1 MMNRHGLLI
10 ANCKFPDCPSL
21 GPLQTPDNDVVALQ
35 SALKDR
41 SKGGFELET
50 VRNSKSND
58 LRLKIDSVMR
68 RAARSDGLALIYYS
82 GHGTLDPS
90 GRLYLATYD
99 SREDTYVLSVG
110 VHEILTSVRQHG
122 PTRVVILLDCC
133 YSGASGMEFE
143 LKGSRAPFMSED
155 LAGSGVVVMTAT
167 SPVERAVGS
176 LHDGYGIFTKH
187 VIEGIN
193 TGVGKKIKRAGPDA
207 YIPVSVNELFQYVQ
221 QKMQEEKVPQTPHIW
236 NIEST
241 GDFVLCE
248 TRLRGTQDRPTVTPR
263 LRWEVMR
270 EEKRAVFD
278 LVGPAYILDRAY
290 HFLDWNTSFEFLVA
304 RPLQLRRGTHV
315 IEFLSKLNNWSEVFE
330 RSNTKFL
337 PGQDPLVDE
346 EVLKFPSPN
355 YGEITFH
362 KLASQIPRLEGISK
376 AWSVQLNVTGVEMN
390 QAQLWQDVAA
400 DLRKH
405 AVWSKY
411 ADSYDRVIS
420 PFTSYQKLVDLLVS
434 KVGSSLRCADLGAGT
449 GNVTIRLL
457 SDQSGKNF
465 GQRTVL
471 AVEKND
477 SMLEC
482 LQRKLDLQPGLKKR
496 ALLYKG
502 DITTALRE
510 QKSET
515 LDACVMLNVLF
526 ALDNPTEA
534 LGEVFRVL
542 KRNGILT
549 LSTSHKD
556 TNIRLLFNAIKNDLA
571 RQRSF
576 TSDLEPV
583 WLDAFNRNVDLE
595 DMICRDSKQDI
606 QNYITDAGFRVEEY
620 IESEYVDCVVVY
632 KLVKP

>member
-1 MMNRHGLLI
+1 MNRYGLLI
-10 ANCKFPDCPSL
+10 ANCNFPDCPSL
-21 GPLQTPDNDVVALQ
+21 SPLATPDNDVTALQ
-35 SALKDR
+35 NALKDR

-50 VRNSKSND
+50 VKNSKSND

-68 RAARSDGLALIYYS
+68 LSAKNDGLALIYYS

-99 SREDTYVLSVG
+99 SRDDTYVLSVG

-122 PTRVVILLDCC
+122 PRRVVILLDCC
-133 YSGASGMEFE
+133 YSGAGGVEFE
-143 LKGSRAPFMSED
+143 LKGTAAPFLSED
-155 LAGSGVVVMTAT
+155 LKGSGVVVMTAT
-167 SPVERAVGS
+167 SPVERAVGD
-176 LHDGYGIFTKH
+176 LRNGYGIFTRH
-187 VIEGIN
+187 VVQGIN
-193 TGVGKKIKRAGPDA
+193 TGVGKRVRRTESDA

-221 QKMQEEKVPQTPHIW
+221 KKMQDENAPQTPHIW

-248 TRLRGTQDRPTVTPR
+248 TRLRGAKERAAIAPAR
-263 LRWEVMR
+263 RWEVMR
-270 EEKRAVFD
+270 DEKRAVFD

-290 HFLDWNTSFEFLVA
+290 HFLDWNTAFELLVA

-315 IEFLSKLNNWSEVFE
+315 IEFLDKLNNRDEVFQ
-330 RSNTKFL
+330 RSNTVFL

-346 EVLKFPSPN
+346 EVLRYQSNK

-362 KLASQIPRLEGISK
+362 KLASQIPNLEGGSK
-376 AWSVQLNVTGVEMN
+376 AWSVQLNVVGVEMN
-390 QAQLWQDVAA
+390 QHQLWQDIAA

-411 ADSYDRVIS
+411 ADSYDKVIS
-420 PFTSYQKLVDLLVS
+420 RFTAYQRLVNLLVS
-434 KVGSSLRCADLGAGT
+434 LVGSSLRCADLGAGT
-449 GNVTIRLL
+449 GNVTMRLL
-457 SDQSGKNF
+457 ADQNGRSS

-482 LQRKLDLQPGLKKR
+482 LQRKLDLQPTLKR
-496 ALLYKG
+496 RTLLYKG
-502 DITTALRE
+502 DITTVLRE
-510 QKSET
+510 QDSEG

-526 ALDNPTEA
+526 ALENPSEA
-534 LGEVFRVL
+534 LQEVFRVL
-542 KRNGILT
+542 KKGGILA
-549 LSTSHKD
+549 LSTSHKN
-556 TNIRLLFNAIKNDLA
+556 TNIRLLFNAIKTDLA
-571 RQRSF
+571 QKRLF
-576 TSDLEPV
+576 TSDLEPI

-595 DMICRDSKQDI
+595 EMICRDSKQDI
-606 QNYITDAGFRVEEY
+606 HDYVTQSGFRIDEY
-620 IESEYVDCVVVY
+620 MDSEYVDCVVVY